1 MAYSALKAVSAEW
14 RLPIL
19 KLIEQ
24 KRPRS
29 VSGTEAVFVISLELL
44 GAPLLRVTGQVLAA
58 AEAVVQRRHP
68 LVLLFIAG
76 IAALVGAKLLSA
88 LQSRNTSWA
97 QRGLYAV
104 LLLMIVAAFSRN
116 RGRW

>member
-1 MAYSALKAVSAEW
+1 
-14 RLPIL
+14 
-19 KLIEQ
+19 
-24 KRPRS
+24 
-29 VSGTEAVFVISLELL
+29 
-44 GAPLLRVTGQVLAA
+44 
-58 AEAVVQRRHP
+58 
-68 LVLLFIAG
+68 VLLFIAG

-116 RGRW
+116 RRNRW